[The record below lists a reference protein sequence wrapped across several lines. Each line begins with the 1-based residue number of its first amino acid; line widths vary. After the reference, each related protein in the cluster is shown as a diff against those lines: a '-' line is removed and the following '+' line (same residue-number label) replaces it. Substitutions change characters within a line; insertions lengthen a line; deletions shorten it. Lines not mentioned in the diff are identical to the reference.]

1 MTAGRTTDARFMRV
15 ALRLARRGV
24 GRTSPN
30 PPVGAVIVAKSAIVG
45 RGYHR
50 KAGEPHAEVAAL
62 RDAGGHARGGTLYV
76 TLEPC
81 AHHGRTPPCTD
92 AIIAAGLRRVVVG
105 TCDPNP
111 SVCGDG
117 TGKLRQ
123 AGIHV
128 TTGMEQAACDA
139 LIAAFRKHITTGMP
153 WVTLKLA
160 ASLDGRIATVTGESR
175 WITGADSRRFVHR
188 LRAEHD
194 AVLVGAETVRH
205 DDPALTCRMRGGRNP
220 LRVVLDGRLRIPLQ
234 AQVLTTTDAAET
246 LVVAGRGAPARK
258 GRSIEALG
266 ASVLRLPDRAGRI
279 PLSQLLRALGRRGV
293 LSVLIEGGAS
303 VAAAAIAARVVDRV
317 LIFYAPTFIGGDGRP
332 MLGPIGVRRLA
343 TAPSLRPPRLR
354 RFATDVLVATEMV
367 RTHDR
372 STV

>member
-1 MTAGRTTDARFMRV
+1 MKPGRGTDARFMRV
-15 ALRLARRGV
+15 ALRLARRGS

-30 PPVGAVIVAKSAIVG
+30 PPVGAVIVAKERIVG

-50 KAGEPHAEVAAL
+50 QAGQPHAEVEAL
-62 RDAGGHARGGTLYV
+62 RDAGRQARGGTLYV

-92 AIIAAGLRRVVVG
+92 AIVAAGVHRVVVG
-105 TCDPNP
+105 TRDPNP
-111 SVCGDG
+111 SVRGDG
-117 TGKLRQ
+117 AGKLRH
-123 AGIHV
+123 AGIQV
-128 TTGMEQAACDA
+128 TSGVEQAACDE
-139 LIAAFRKHITTGMP
+139 LIAAFRKHVITGMP

-194 AVLVGAETVRH
+194 AVLVGAATVRR

-220 LRVVLDGRLRIPLQ
+220 LRVVLDGRLRIPLR
-234 AQVLTTTDAAET
+234 AQVLTTTDVAAT
-246 LVVAGRGAPARK
+246 LVATGRGAPAAKVHRL
-258 GRSIEALG
+258 EALG
-266 ASVLRLPDRAGRI
+266 AAVLRLPERGGRVS
-279 PLSQLLRALGRRGV
+279 LSRLLRALGRRGV
-293 LSVLIEGGAS
+293 LSVLIEGGAT

-332 MLGPIGVRRLA
+332 MLGSIGVRRLA
-343 TAPSLRPPRLR
+343 AAPSLRPPRLR
-354 RFATDVLVATEMV
+354 RFASDVLVATETV

-372 STV
+372 ATR